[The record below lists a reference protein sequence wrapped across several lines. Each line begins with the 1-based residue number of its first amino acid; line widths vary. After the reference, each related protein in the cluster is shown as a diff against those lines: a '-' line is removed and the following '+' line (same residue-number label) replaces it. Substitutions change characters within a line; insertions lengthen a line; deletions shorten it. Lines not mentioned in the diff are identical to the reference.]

1 MRSRVKARVVVFN
14 FRGRGGLGLKN
25 PRTYCA
31 ANSDDLSEIL
41 DFLKSEYPKAPLVAL
56 GISLGTNFQCGM
68 ITYFKANQSEMWCER
83 YFCNPPFHFST
94 PEIEKNLAAGEK
106 NKSIWQNI
114 HLLPM

>member
-68 ITYFKANQSEMWCER
+68 ITYFKANQSEM
-83 YFCNPPFHFST
+83 
-94 PEIEKNLAAGEK
+94 
-106 NKSIWQNI
+106 
-114 HLLPM
+114 